1 MLDIK
6 LFREKLGLIT
16 RSEKKRGHVI
26 EAPAHVAKL
35 DKKWRETVLALDK
48 LKHRRN
54 VVSEEINKL
63 KTTQS
68 KLREP
73 SPEAKKAGKSATA
86 KIKMMKKVVA
96 DISYKEKM
104 AKEYLRKREETRKL
118 IGNILH
124 PSVPKGKDESDNKV
138 IKIVGKRPKFRF
150 KPRDHVEIGKLCDLF
165 EFETA
170 ANVAGARFFYLKN
183 EAALLDMALQ
193 KYAVDFLVKNGFSM
207 HWVPM
212 MMNRAA
218 LACGVNVSE
227 FADTIY
233 KIEDED
239 LHLIG
244 TSEHPLIAL
253 RRNTLFHERE
263 LPLKIGGISS
273 CFRKEAG
280 THGEDDKGVYRVHQ
294 FNKIEQVVYC
304 KPSDSE
310 RYFKE
315 LQANAETIFKALGV
329 PFRVV
334 NICTGDMG
342 NKQSLQYDIEAW
354 MPGQADGKGR
364 YREVT
369 SCSNCLSYQSE
380 ATNTKYVT
388 PQGDKVLVHMLNSTG
403 IATPRAIIP
412 ILENFQQKDGSV
424 KIPRALWKYTGF
436 KKIKVKKK

>member
-6 LFREKLGLIT
+6 YFREKPALVKK
-16 RSEKKRGHVI
+16 SERRRGHDPKLAEDVI
-26 EAPAHVAKL
+26 KF
-35 DKKWRETVLALDK
+35 DKKWRETILQLDK

-54 VVSEEINKL
+54 VVSEAINTL
-63 KTTQS
+63 
-68 KLREP
+68 
-73 SPEAKKAGKSATA
+73 KKAGKSAATR
-86 KIKMMKKVVA
+86 IKSMKKVVA
-96 DISYKEKM
+96 DINYKEKM
-104 AKEYLRKREETRKL
+104 AKEHFQKRELARKEV
-118 IGNILH
+118 GNLLH
-124 PSVPKGKDESDNKV
+124 PTVPKGKDDSDNKT
-138 IKIVGKRPKFRF
+138 IKVVGKNPKFRF
-150 KPRDHVEIGKLCDLF
+150 KPRDHVEIGKICDLF

-170 ANVAGARFFYLKN
+170 SKVAGARFFYLKN
-183 EAALLDMALQ
+183 EAALLDLALQ
-193 KYAVDFLVKNGFSM
+193 KYAVDFLVKKGFSM

-218 LACGVNVSE
+218 LACGVNVCE

-253 RRNTLFHERE
+253 RRSTILPEKE
-263 LPLKIGGISS
+263 LPTRIGGISS

-304 KPSDSE
+304 KPNDSE

-315 LQANAETIFKALGV
+315 LQANAEELFKKLKV
-329 PFRVV
+329 PFQVV
-334 NICTGDMG
+334 NICTGDLG
-342 NKQSLQYDIEAW
+342 NKQSIQYDIEAW

-380 ATNTKYVT
+380 ATNTKYINKE
-388 PQGDKVLVHMLNSTG
+388 GKKEFVHMLNSTG

-436 KKIKVKKK
+436 KKIKAKKSNSF

>member
-6 LFREKLGLIT
+6 LFREKLALVT

-26 EAPAHVAKL
+26 DAPAHVAKL
-35 DKKWRETVLALDK
+35 DKKWRETTLALDK

-63 KTTQS
+63 K
-68 KLREP
+68 
-73 SPEAKKAGKSATA
+73 KAGKSATA

-96 DISYKEKM
+96 DINYKEKM
-104 AKEYLRKREETRKL
+104 AKEYLQKREETRKV

-124 PSVPKGKDESDNKV
+124 PSVPKGKDDSNNKP
-138 IKIVGKRPKFRF
+138 IKFVGKKPNFRF

-218 LACGVNVSE
+218 LACGVNVCE

-253 RRNTLFHERE
+253 RRNTLFYESD

-294 FNKIEQVVYC
+294 FNKVEQVVYC
-304 KPSDSE
+304 KPEDSE
-310 RYFKE
+310 KYFRE
-315 LQANAETIFKALGV
+315 LQANAEVMFKSLGV

-334 NICTGDMG
+334 NICTGDLG

-369 SCSNCLSYQSE
+369 SCSNCLSYQAE

-388 PQGDKVLVHMLNSTG
+388 KKGDKEYVHMLNSTG

-424 KIPRALWKYTGF
+424 KIPRALWKYAGF
-436 KKIKVKKK
+436 KKIKVKKR

>member
-6 LFREKLGLIT
+6 LFREKPARIK
-16 RSEKKRGHVI
+16 RSEKKRGHDLRAVDDVI
-26 EAPAHVAKL
+26 KL
-35 DKKWRETVLALDK
+35 DKKWRETILALDK

-54 VVSEEINKL
+54 VVSEEINEL
-63 KTTQS
+63 KKS
-68 KLREP
+68 
-73 SPEAKKAGKSATA
+73 GKSAAA

-96 DISYKEKM
+96 DINYKTKM
-104 AKEYLRKREETRKL
+104 AKDYFLKRELARKEV
-118 IGNILH
+118 GNILH
-124 PSVPKGKDESDNKV
+124 PSVPKGKDDSNNKP
-138 IKIVGKRPKFRF
+138 IKFVGKKPKFSF

-193 KYAVDFLVKNGFSM
+193 RYAVDFLVKNGFSM

-218 LACGVNVSE
+218 LACGVNVCE

-253 RRNTLFHERE
+253 RRNTLFYESD
-263 LPLKIGGISS
+263 LPMKIGGISS

-280 THGEDDKGVYRVHQ
+280 THGEDDKGVFRVHQ

-304 KPSDSE
+304 KPEDSE

-315 LQANAETIFKALGV
+315 LQANAEAMFKSLGV

-334 NICTGDMG
+334 NICTGDLG

-388 PQGDKVLVHMLNSTG
+388 KQGDKEYVHMLNSTG

>member
-6 LFREKLGLIT
+6 FFREKPELIKK
-16 RSEKKRGHVI
+16 SEKRRGNDLGAVEDVI
-26 EAPAHVAKL
+26 KF
-35 DKKWRETVLALDK
+35 DKKWRESTLQLSK
-48 LKHRRN
+48 LKNRRN

-63 KTTQS
+63 K
-68 KLREP
+68 
-73 SPEAKKAGKSATA
+73 KAGKSTTA

-96 DISYKEKM
+96 DINYKEKM
-104 AKEYLRKREETRKL
+104 GKEHFQKRELARKEVGNL
-118 IGNILH
+118 IH
-124 PSVPKGKDESDNKV
+124 KSVPKGKDESDNKV
-138 IKIVGKRPKFRF
+138 LKLVGKKPKFSF
-150 KPRDHVEIGKLCDLF
+150 KPRDHVEIGKICDLF

-170 ANVAGARFFYLKN
+170 SKVAGARFFYLKN
-183 EAALLDMALQ
+183 EAALLDLALQ
-193 KYAVDFLVKNGFSM
+193 KYAVDFLVKKGFSM

-218 LACGVNVSE
+218 LACGVNVCE
-227 FADTIY
+227 FEDTIY

-253 RRNTLFHERE
+253 RRNTTLQEKD
-263 LPLKIGGISS
+263 LPVKIGGISS

-315 LQANAETIFKALGV
+315 LQANAESLFKSLKI
-329 PFRVV
+329 PFRIV
-334 NICTGDMG
+334 NMCTGDLG

-364 YREVT
+364 YREVA

-380 ATNTKYVT
+380 ATNTKFINKKGEKEY
-388 PQGDKVLVHMLNSTG
+388 VHMLNSTG

-436 KKIKVKKK
+436 KKIKAKK

>member
-1 MLDIK
+1 MLEIK
-6 LFREKLGLIT
+6 YFREKLALVKK
-16 RSEKKRGHVI
+16 SEKKRGHSPEIV
-26 EAPAHVAKL
+26 ENVVKF
-35 DKKWRETVLALDK
+35 DKKWRTTTLAIDK

-54 VVSEEINKL
+54 VVSEAINKL
-63 KTTQS
+63 KKS
-68 KLREP
+68 
-73 SPEAKKAGKSATA
+73 GKSATTR
-86 KIKMMKKVVA
+86 IKSMKKVVA
-96 DISYKEKM
+96 DINYKTKM
-104 AKEYLRKREETRKL
+104 AQEYLQKRELARKEV
-118 IGNILH
+118 GNLLH
-124 PSVPKGKDESDNKV
+124 PSVPKGKTDKDNKTV
-138 IKIVGKRPKFRF
+138 RTVGKKPKFRF
-150 KPRDHVEIGKLCDLF
+150 KPRDHVEIGKICDLF

-170 ANVAGARFFYLKN
+170 SKIAGARFFYLKN
-183 EAALLDMALQ
+183 EAALLDLALQ
-193 KYAVDFLVKNGFSM
+193 KYATDFLVKKGFSM

-218 LACGVNVSE
+218 LACGVNVCE

-253 RRNTLFHERE
+253 RRNTILQEKE
-263 LPLKIGGISS
+263 LPIRIGGISS

-280 THGEDDKGVYRVHQ
+280 THGEDDKGLFRVHQ
-294 FNKIEQVVYC
+294 FNKIEQIVYC

-310 RYFKE
+310 QYFKE
-315 LQANAETIFKALGV
+315 LQANAEALFKSLKI

-334 NICTGDMG
+334 NTCTGDLG
-342 NKQSLQYDIEAW
+342 NKQSIMYDIDAW

-380 ATNTKYVT
+380 ATNTKYINKK
-388 PQGDKVLVHMLNSTG
+388 GEKEYVHMINCTG

-436 KKIKVKKK
+436 KKIKAKK